1 MDNVISFVLLM
12 ALMVAAAYVGLRASK
27 ARKAQLRETIVAN
40 KGELSAV
47 AELVRQGKRFQ
58 AESVLMRRG
67 NTRSVARTS
76 IVIIREL
83 IKSGEW
89 D

>member
-1 MDNVISFVLLM
+1 MDNVISFVFLM

-40 KGELSAV
+40 KDELSAV

-67 NTRSVARTS
+67 NNRSVARTS